1 VLTIGELA
9 RLAGTTVRAVRHYH
23 RIGLLPEP
31 DRDSSGYR
39 RYRAAAL
46 VRLLR
51 IRRLREMG
59 LPLDRIA
66 ELIDGTEPA
75 LHDALDAL
83 DAELAAQAERI
94 AAHRA
99 RLAQLRAS
107 SPDPEL
113 PEPLAVIFAKAAA
126 EGAPA
131 RAIAQDKELT
141 LLDLALHPERTDAV
155 VAEYEAIYARQS
167 ARPDH
172 IEFAARFD
180 ALADVDADDETVE
193 RMARDI
199 VERVRDEHEAGLEIG
214 RGAVDPLVQRT
225 MSDWGAGLP
234 ASQRRVMQ
242 RAVELAADLF
252 PDTGPDG
259 SPAVP

>member
-1 VLTIGELA
+1 
-9 RLAGTTVRAVRHYH
+9 
-23 RIGLLPEP
+23 
-31 DRDSSGYR
+31 
-39 RYRAAAL
+39 
-46 VRLLR
+46 
-51 IRRLREMG
+51 
-59 LPLDRIA
+59 
-66 ELIDGTEPA
+66 
-75 LHDALDAL
+75 
-83 DAELAAQAERI
+83 
-94 AAHRA
+94 
-99 RLAQLRAS
+99 
-107 SPDPEL
+107 
-113 PEPLAVIFAKAAA
+113 VIFAKAAA

-131 RAIAQDKELT
+131 RAIAQDKELA

-193 RMARDI
+193 RMAHDI
-199 VERVRDEHEAGLEIG
+199 VERVRDEHQAGLEIG
-214 RGAVDPLVQRT
+214 RGAVDPLVRRT

-242 RAVELAADLF
+242 RAIELAADLF